1 MANGL
6 FTLAWPPATCCHHD
20 QAVGAFLDGLVGK
33 HVVDDVVQH
42 HATPALH
49 RAVHV
54 LARAQAGDDN
64 RHLVLGAQG
73 HVLLQRVVAL
83 VHDLVDGKRGRGCLR
98 MRRVVRSQR
107 LGDLG
112 QPVVEL
118 GRGPGIESGHRAHH
132 AGLALLDH
140 HLRVADDEQGRPDDR
155 KRQAVQR
162 RWQMGHGRRM

>member
-1 MANGL
+1 
-6 FTLAWPPATCCHHD
+6 
-20 QAVGAFLDGLVGK
+20 
-33 HVVDDVVQH
+33 
-42 HATPALH
+42 
-49 RAVHV
+49 
-54 LARAQAGDDN
+54 
-64 RHLVLGAQG
+64 
-73 HVLLQRVVAL
+73 
-83 VHDLVDGKRGRGCLR
+83 

-118 GRGPGIESGHRAHH
+118 CGGPGIERGHRAHH

-162 RWQMGHGRRM
+162 RWQMGHGRRLGKKI